1 MWSASTTLELS
12 PNVFRILKDLISERA
27 GLNYDDAKRELLA
40 EKLSPLAVESGFGSF
55 LDFYYLL
62 KYGPNAEAMWP
73 RVINALSVQETYFW
87 REMGQIHAF
96 VNELLPTYVS
106 AAPSGKPI
114 RIWCAACATGEEP
127 LTIAIALT
135 EAGWFER
142 LDIQISASDV
152 SSAAL
157 AKARQ
162 GFYRDRSFRAL
173 PPVLREKYFTP
184 VDGGWQ
190 INQDLIDRIDWS
202 SANLI
207 NAVEVAGLVAAPF
220 IFCRNVFIYF
230 AEETIARTLRT
241 FAQGMLRPGHL
252 FVGAAESLLRLTDEF
267 ELEEVAGAFVYS
279 LK

>member
-1 MWSASTTLELS
+1 MWPASTTLELT

-40 EKLSPLAVESGFGSF
+40 QKLSPLAVESGFGSF

-73 RVINALSVQETYFW
+73 EVINALSVQETYFW
-87 REMGQIHAF
+87 REMGQVHAF
-96 VNELLPTYVS
+96 VNELLPDFVAMAGYGNPV
-106 AAPSGKPI
+106 

-127 LTIAIALT
+127 LTIAMALA

-142 LDIQISASDV
+142 VNIQIHASDV
-152 SSAAL
+152 SSTAI

-162 GFYRDRSFRAL
+162 GFYRDRSFRTL
-173 PPVLREKYFTP
+173 PLFLRQKYFTE

-190 INQDLIDRIDWS
+190 INRELADRIHWS
-202 SANLI
+202 NANLI
-207 NAVEVAGLVAAPF
+207 NPNEVVDLVAAPF

-230 AEETIARTLRT
+230 AEDTIARTIRI
-241 FAQGMLRPGHL
+241 FAQGMLRPGYL

-279 LK
+279 IK